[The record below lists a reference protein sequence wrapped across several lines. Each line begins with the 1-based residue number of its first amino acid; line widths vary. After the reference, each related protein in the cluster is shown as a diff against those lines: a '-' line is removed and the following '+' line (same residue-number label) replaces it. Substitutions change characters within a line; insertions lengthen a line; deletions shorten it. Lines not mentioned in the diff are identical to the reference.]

1 MCATRQAPPSDD
13 APGLNNGY
21 TLLHT
26 HTHTQ
31 FPDEPELAKC

>member
-26 HTHTQ
+26 HTQ
-31 FPDEPELAKC
+31 FPDEPDLAKC